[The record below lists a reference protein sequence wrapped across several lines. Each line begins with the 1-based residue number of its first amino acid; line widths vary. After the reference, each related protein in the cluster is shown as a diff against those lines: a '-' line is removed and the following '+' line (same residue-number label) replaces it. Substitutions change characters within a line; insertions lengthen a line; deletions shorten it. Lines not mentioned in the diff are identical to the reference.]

1 MTEPKTCN
9 NCRHYSPEYT
19 EGGDD
24 IAEVGNCGNLAG
36 DEIWVKPDH
45 VCALHDNVCP
55 GCGAKLGG
63 EATGDT
69 VLGKCLPCANEKAAL
84 AVEGAR

>member
-1 MTEPKTCN
+1 MTDIKKCI
-9 NCRHYSPEYT
+9 NCRHFSPEYT
-19 EGGDD
+19 EDD
-24 IAEVGNCGNLAG
+24 DDVAEVGNCGDPEG
-36 DEIWVKPDH
+36 EEIWVKPDH
-45 VCALHDNVCP
+45 VCTLHDNICP
-55 GCGAKLGG
+55 GCGQKLGG